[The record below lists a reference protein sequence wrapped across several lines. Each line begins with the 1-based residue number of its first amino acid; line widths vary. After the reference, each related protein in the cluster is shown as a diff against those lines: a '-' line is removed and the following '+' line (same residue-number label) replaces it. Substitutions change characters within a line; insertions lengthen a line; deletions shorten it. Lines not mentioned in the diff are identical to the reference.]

1 MLALVKS
8 APLLSQPSSATSSE
22 KSNTANNNN
31 SGALANSSS
40 SNVQLAEQW
49 QRILVDLAHR
59 VCATVDPDVR
69 KLQDLLDIRAY
80 VKIKTIPG
88 GTFTKIKE
96 SSL

>member
-1 MLALVKS
+1 MKKEVKS
-8 APLLSQPSSATSSE
+8 LQQGARAG
-22 KSNTANNNN
+22 SN
-31 SGALANSSS
+31 L
-40 SNVQLAEQW
+40 QLAEQW

-88 GTFTKIKE
+88 GEIFV
-96 SSL
+96 

>member
-8 APLLSQPSSATSSE
+8 APLLSQPSSSTTNDTSSTE
-22 KSNTANNNN
+22 NNNN
-31 SGALANSSS
+31 NGVITNAG
-40 SNVQLAEQW
+40 SNLQLAEQW

-88 GTFTKIKE
+88 GEIFV
-96 SSL
+96 

>member
-1 MLALVKS
+1 MKS

-22 KSNTANNNN
+22 KSSAANDN

-40 SNVQLAEQW
+40 HVQLAEQW

-88 GTFTKIKE
+88 GTFTKVKE